1 MARYRGQAPY
11 RHDSPPAT
19 GVLLVNLGTPDAP
32 TTPAVRRYLAEFLSD
47 PRVIE
52 TPAWLWRPILHGIIL
67 RTRPRRSARAYRHI
81 WTDEGSPLL
90 RYSRR
95 LVAALEGR
103 LMERQRDHY
112 RVELAMRYGQPS
124 IGSALEKLLAA
135 NVQRL
140 LVVPLYPQYSGST
153 TGSVFDAV
161 TQVLGRWR
169 WVPEFRFVG
178 HYHDDEGYIGAVAE
192 SIRLHQAQHGRPE
205 RLLFSFHGLPRSYFL
220 AGDPYF
226 CHCQKTA
233 RLVAAQLG
241 LSDTEWAV
249 SFQSRFG
256 PREWLKPYTDKV
268 LKGWAKAGVKRVQV
282 VCPGF
287 AADCLET
294 LEEIA
299 MQNREKFLAAGGTEF
314 GYIPALNDQ
323 PAHVEA
329 LAEIVERHCRGWRKP
344 SPQEQDREIAFALE
358 RAKQLGSET

>member
-1 MARYRGQAPY
+1 
-11 RHDSPPAT
+11 
-19 GVLLVNLGTPDAP
+19 
-32 TTPAVRRYLAEFLSD
+32 
-47 PRVIE
+47 
-52 TPAWLWRPILHGIIL
+52 
-67 RTRPRRSARAYRHI
+67 
-81 WTDEGSPLL
+81 
-90 RYSRR
+90 
-95 LVAALEGR
+95 
-103 LMERQRDHY
+103 
-112 RVELAMRYGQPS
+112 
-124 IGSALEKLLAA
+124 
-135 NVQRL
+135 
-140 LVVPLYPQYSGST
+140 
-153 TGSVFDAV
+153 
-161 TQVLGRWR
+161 
-169 WVPEFRFVG
+169 FVG

-314 GYIPALNDQ
+314 GYIP
-323 PAHVEA
+323 
-329 LAEIVERHCRGWRKP
+329 
-344 SPQEQDREIAFALE
+344 
-358 RAKQLGSET
+358 